1 MFILKSVAETQS
13 SICNVFQLHTH
24 THTKCQ
30 FDVQIEVKCFTKCTY

>member
-1 MFILKSVAETQS
+1 MHMFILKSLAETQS

-24 THTKCQ
+24 TKCL